1 MANRAR
7 GEARIT
13 LGGKDYGVALG
24 LGALAELEDAFGVE
38 NFEEALNFEK
48 LSARRLK
55 TFLTAVLRGNG
66 ICVDLPEFA
75 DAIDRVTVPDF
86 MAFVGDLMGASGLS
100 ERPEAEAGSDEAP
113 LAARKGGKRG

>member
-7 GEARIT
+7 GEAKIT

-38 NFEEALNFEK
+38 NFEDALNFEK
-48 LSARRLK
+48 LSARRLTK
-55 TFLTAVLRGNG
+55 FVTAVLKGNG
-66 ICVDLPEFA
+66 IVLTEEIGL
-75 DAIDRVTVPDF
+75 AILHMTVPDF

-100 ERPEAEAGSDEAP
+100 ERPEAEAGSDDAP
-113 LAARKGGKRG
+113 LAAKRAGKRG

>member
-7 GEARIT
+7 GEAKIT

-55 TFLTAVLRGNG
+55 IFLVAILKGNG
-66 ICVDLPEFA
+66 VNVEAPEVA
-75 DAIDRVTVPDF
+75 EGIARVTVPDF
-86 MAFVGDLMGASGLS
+86 MAFVADLMGASGLS
-100 ERPEAEAGSDEAP
+100 ERPEAESGSDEAP
-113 LAARKGGKRG
+113 LAAKRAGKRG

>member
-7 GEARIT
+7 GEAKIT

-48 LSARRLK
+48 LSAKRLRLFVQAILK
-55 TFLTAVLRGNG
+55 GNG
-66 ICVDLPEFA
+66 IALTEEIGL
-75 DAIDRVTVPDF
+75 AINRLSVPDF

-100 ERPEAEAGSDEAP
+100 ERPEAETGREGP
-113 LAARKGGKRG
+113 LVVKKGGRRG

>member
-1 MANRAR
+1 MVNRAR

-38 NFEEALNFEK
+38 NFEDALNFEK
-48 LSARRLK
+48 LSAKRLK
-55 TFLTAVLRGNG
+55 AFLTAVLKGNG
-66 ICVDLPEFA
+66 VDVDAPEVVA
-75 DAIDRVTVPDF
+75 GIARVTVPDF

-100 ERPEAEAGSDEAP
+100 ERPEASAESDDAP
-113 LAARKGGKRG
+113 LAAKKGGRRG